1 MDSLIRENAGLP
13 VADSST
19 SSPNNFIKREQIKG
33 FLLSSCLSA
42 PGVLGAIQGN
52 SADMDGEP
60 WLYHLF
66 CNGLNLAYPSSGA
79 ALFNTLANY
88 TYALQFQLHF
98 LYLMCRGNATVCC
111 WSDCRFGESI
121 QPQNSGSPVTSH
133 ICPTECTKNGGS
145 HNHSTNP
152 DQCEHHGCGSSL
164 TNQSPLQA
172 FLTDNLRGFTHSLP
186 SSTDHLGNHPPGAMC
201 HVKMGFTANDL
212 RGDPSRSDRIYYTL
226 YFFCGSQHDP
236 LRRLGETLTCLTRR
250 TPRTLGDVFGFVWH
264 LNSQLFKSEKT
275 ADDSVKEFFTS
286 LGLNDEF
293 QKLQSDPFSA
303 YYDVN
308 TKIAG
313 FKSTILALS
322 PIKTS
327 LLTLFTGLP
336 FWYNIFMV
344 KSDDSLPVRL
354 FNLKGTDHKPSTY
367 KNRQHNDLFGLYNPQ
382 CSEPNCGKYL
392 MPLCFSNGATFAP
405 RHASSYLSWVLYLT
419 NDLQSGFEKMLDD
432 FENIDCSQTGCRIS
446 SNGKQCT
453 CSPAIHGSVE
463 CSCESVVQCGGTLPI
478 LYGNGFDFYNVSDL
492 CGWQYSGGKWN
503 KSVTNLR
510 NCRQF
515 HTQLTNLLSPE
526 APLNNLITTI
536 DTFLYAIRWEFFSKL
551 SAFWTIYICLILY
564 TFFFLLD
571 TLRVRSHLHFPSS
584 HGIPPIGLLTT
595 RKPTVLT
602 KLSKITYFMP

>member
-264 LNSQLFKSEKT
+264 LNSQLFGTTQPKVDELIEKLGRT
-275 ADDSVKEFFTS
+275 FGLGDNISDNFTKNPYSVVTI
-286 LGLNDEF
+286 LWN
-293 QKLQSDPFSA
+293 
-303 YYDVN
+303 
-308 TKIAG
+308 KIAER
-313 FKSTILALS
+313 KSNSMSPSPPTATGISLS
-322 PIKTS
+322 LETMAPSIPF
-327 LLTLFTGLP
+327 LYQLF
-336 FWYNIFMV
+336 MAKDV
-344 KSDDSLPVRL
+344 DSLPVVL
-354 FNLKGTDHKPSTY
+354 FDLYQQCHKVETNVGGRMTVTHNVDGVSHHNHNCSTSPA
-367 KNRQHNDLFGLYNPQ
+367 DLFSLQISQ
-382 CSEPNCGKYL
+382 CTGPNCGPYL
-392 MPLCFSNGATFAP
+392 SPLTHALVSAFAAK
-405 RHASSYLSWVLYLT
+405 HASSYLSWVLYLT
-419 NDLQSGFEKMLDD
+419 DDVREWLNELKRQFQQLECSQCSSTCQSGG
-432 FENIDCSQTGCRIS
+432 NCHVGTNVTC
-446 SNGKQCT
+446 QCD
-453 CSPAIHGSVE
+453 
-463 CSCESVVQCGGTLPI
+463 SVVRCSGVLPL
-478 LYGNGFDFYNVSDL
+478 LYANGFTFGNAYSLKGGMQGRDSTKRSCQQFY
-492 CGWQYSGGKWN
+492 K
-503 KSVTNLR
+503 
-510 NCRQF
+510 
-515 HTQLTNLLSPE
+515 QLTAVLAQNE
-526 APLNNLITTI
+526 NTPL
-536 DTFLYAIRWEFFSKL
+536 YK
-551 SAFWTIYICLILY
+551 
-564 TFFFLLD
+564 
-571 TLRVRSHLHFPSS
+571 
-584 HGIPPIGLLTT
+584 
-595 RKPTVLT
+595 
-602 KLSKITYFMP
+602 